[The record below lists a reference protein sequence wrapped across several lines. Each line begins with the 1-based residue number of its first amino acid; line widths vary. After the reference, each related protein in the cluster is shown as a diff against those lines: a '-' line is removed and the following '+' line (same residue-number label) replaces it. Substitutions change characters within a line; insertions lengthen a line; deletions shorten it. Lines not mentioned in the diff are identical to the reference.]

1 LDKGD
6 TLMENQATRPTVSKW
21 LLVAVHLGSI
31 LPLALFGLA
40 ALRGRLGFNPVE
52 TAMRHSGRAAVT
64 LLLLSLAVTPLRK
77 IFNLPIL
84 TRLRKPLGLYAAL
97 YACLHFAAFAL
108 WDYGLNLGLIWL
120 EFSQKPFLTLGL
132 ISLLI
137 LALLAATSTRDARRR
152 MRSGWRWLQRG
163 VYLAAVLAVAH
174 QFMAVKGDLSTLQG
188 DYTLPLIAGGA
199 LLLLFLLRIPPIYQT
214 LQRWLGRV

>member
-1 LDKGD
+1 
-6 TLMENQATRPTVSKW
+6 MEKHTARKKVEQW
-21 LLVAVHLGSI
+21 LLAAVHLGSI
-31 LPLALFGLA
+31 LPLALFGIA
-40 ALRGRLGFNPVE
+40 ALRGLLGFNPVE
-52 TAMRHSGRAAVT
+52 TALRHSGRAAVA

-84 TRLRKPLGLYAAL
+84 ARLRKPLGLYAAL
-97 YACLHFAAFAL
+97 YAGLHFAAFAL

-120 EFSQKPFLTLGL
+120 EFRQKPFLILGL

-137 LALLAATSTRDARRR
+137 LGILAATSTRDARRR

-174 QFMAVKGDLSTLQG
+174 QFLAVKGDLATLQG
-188 DYTLPLIAGGA
+188 EYTRPLIAGGA
-199 LLLLFLLRIPPIYQT
+199 LLLLFLLRLPPIYQT
-214 LQRWLGRV
+214 LQRWLGRE

>member
-1 LDKGD
+1 
-6 TLMENQATRPTVSKW
+6 MEKHTARKKVEQW
-21 LLVAVHLGSI
+21 LLAAVHLGSI
-31 LPLALFGLA
+31 LPLALFGTA

-52 TAMRHSGRAAVT
+52 TALRHSGRIAVA

-84 TRLRKPLGLYAAL
+84 ARLRKPLGLYAAL
-97 YACLHFAAFAL
+97 YAGLHFTAFAL

-120 EFSQKPFLTLGL
+120 EFRQKPFLTLGL

-137 LALLAATSTRDARRR
+137 LGILAATSTSDTRRR

-174 QFMAVKGDLSTLQG
+174 QFLAVKGDLATLQG
-188 DYTLPLIAGGA
+188 EYTRPLIAGGA

-214 LQRWLGRV
+214 LQRWLGRE